1 MKPQMLIRS
10 DPFRDLDRLALQLQG
25 AGSPG
30 IVLMDAYRQGDQFVV
45 NLDLPG
51 LHPASID
58 VVVEENVVTVKAER
72 YLPRREGHDVLAAE
86 RPRGTFTSQLFLAD
100 TLDADNIE
108 AQYDKGVLTLTI
120 PVRQE
125 ASSRRV
131 QLTTGSDRG
140 TAIEASTAV

>member
-1 MKPQMLIRS
+1 MLMRL

-45 NLDLPG
+45 LLDLPG

-72 YLPRREGHDVLAAE
+72 YLPRREGYDVLAAE
-86 RPRGTFTSQLFLAD
+86 RPRGTFTRQLFLAD
-100 TLDADNIE
+100 TLDADNVE
-108 AQYDKGVLTLTI
+108 AQYDKGVLTLAI

-125 ASSRRV
+125 ASSHRV
-131 QLTTGSDRG
+131 QHSTGSTRS
-140 TAIEASTAV
+140 TAIEASAAV